1 MIKHRYKISVV
12 DMARVANGR
21 ENIGVIATT
30 FGDAERIVNEFNR
43 TNGTSYSIQRILRVE
58 QVPADT
64 ECRVLS
70 LDEVMVYQRKRDVR
84 LIMEEKANGIKIQ
97 SQK

>member
-1 MIKHRYKISVV
+1 MIKHRYKVSVV
-12 DMARVANGR
+12 DMARASNGR

-30 FGDAERIVNEFNR
+30 FGDAERIVHEFNR

-64 ECRVLS
+64 ERRVLS

-84 LIMEEKANGIKIQ
+84 LIMEEKLNGIKV
-97 SQK
+97 